1 MKKENDMEEYKVF
14 DPVDFLK
21 TEEDIQ
27 YYLEA
32 AAQDEDPKA
41 FLRAL
46 RTAAKA
52 RGMMELAQKA
62 DMPRESLYRAL
73 SENGNPNY
81 MTLRKIARAFGMN
94 LTMVRPTSS
103 TEATA

>member
-1 MKKENDMEEYKVF
+1 MKDCKVF

-32 AAQDEDPKA
+32 AAQDEDPKS

-52 RGMMELAQKA
+52 RGMMALAEKA

-81 MTLRKIARAFGMN
+81 LTLRKIARAFGLN
-94 LTMVRPTSS
+94 LTMVRPQSS
-103 TEATA
+103 TQASA

>member
-1 MKKENDMEEYKVF
+1 MKNSLKDFTAF

-21 TEEDIQ
+21 TSEDIQ

-46 RTAAKA
+46 RTVAKT
-52 RGMMELAQKA
+52 RGMMELAEKA

-81 MTLRKIARAFGMN
+81 MTLCKIAAALGMRVTFMSAKIKKEC
-94 LTMVRPTSS
+94 LSKR
-103 TEATA
+103 

>member
-1 MKKENDMEEYKVF
+1 MEEYKVF

-46 RTAAKA
+46 RTAARARSMMDLARKA
-52 RGMMELAQKA
+52 G
-62 DMPRESLYRAL
+62 MPRESLYRAL
-73 SENGNPNY
+73 SENGSPNY

-94 LTMVRPTSS
+94 LTMVRPSS
-103 TEATA
+103 AGEATA

>member
-1 MKKENDMEEYKVF
+1 MKDSMNEFTVF

-21 TEEDIQ
+21 TAEDIQ
-27 YYLEA
+27 YYIEA
-32 AAQDEDPKA
+32 AAQDEDPKT

-52 RGMMELAQKA
+52 RGMMALAEKA
-62 DMPRESLYRAL
+62 GMPRESLYRAL

-81 MTLRKIARAFGMN
+81 LTLRKIAAALGMS
-94 LTMVRPTSS
+94 LTFTQAKNAAS
-103 TEATA
+103 A

>member
-1 MKKENDMEEYKVF
+1 MKMASPF
-14 DPVDFLK
+14 DPVDYLK
-21 TEEDIQ
+21 SPEDIQ

-32 AAQDEDPKA
+32 AAQDDDPKT

-52 RGMMELAQKA
+52 QGMVELSRRA

-73 SENGNPNY
+73 SDNGNPSY
-81 MTLRKIARAFGMN
+81 TTLRKIASALGMT
-94 LTMVRPTSS
+94 LTMAKVNTV
-103 TEATA
+103 

>member
-1 MKKENDMEEYKVF
+1 MEEYKVF
-14 DPVDFLK
+14 APVDFLK

-52 RGMMELAQKA
+52 RGMMELARKA

-81 MTLRKIARAFGMN
+81 MTLRNIARAFGMN